1 MSLPAELVVALTLAS
16 LDTAEEIVRK
26 EVQNRQALKRDMVG
40 TLYPSIVE
48 GEIDTLYQI
57 IEQKRRER
65 P

>member
-48 GEIDTLYQI
+48 GEIDPLYQI